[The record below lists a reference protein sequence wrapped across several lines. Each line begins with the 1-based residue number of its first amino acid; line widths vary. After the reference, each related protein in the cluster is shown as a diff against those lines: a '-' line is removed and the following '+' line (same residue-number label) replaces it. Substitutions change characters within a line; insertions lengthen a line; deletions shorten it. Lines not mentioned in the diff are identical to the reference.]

1 MIANPVLHKELLMR
15 LRFGRQ
21 PTAQRVGICIAIV
34 LLLGFVYF
42 KVFEIFSHHPSAD
55 DGRSLWA
62 WVMCLQYTFIV
73 LLSPIA
79 ATNAITQEREQ
90 KTWEMLIFTRL
101 TPGEIIIGKLLAR
114 LITVLFVI
122 LVGLPIALF
131 AAFFADTS
139 GPSSSSYIPPLQFC
153 SVYLTQFLTGLF
165 FVTFGLFMSC
175 ILKRTLYAVMAS
187 YTFVIAGLIIGTL
200 FITTILSSLIG
211 TYEFLTKCPLMW
223 LNPIQLIKEAI
234 SPDTHLDSVYLMC
247 GLTGYALLTLL
258 MLWRMIAGF
267 RRFSYE
273 N

>member
-1 MIANPVLHKELLMR
+1 MLANPVLHKELLMR
-15 LRFGRQ
+15 MRFGRQ
-21 PTAQRVGICIAIV
+21 PTAQRVGICIAIF
-34 LLLGFVYF
+34 LLIGFIYF
-42 KVFEIFSHHPSAD
+42 KVYELFSHHPSAD
-55 DGRSLWA
+55 DGHSLWG

-79 ATNAITQEREQ
+79 AANAITQEREQ

-101 TPGEIIIGKLLAR
+101 SPGEIIIGKLLSR
-114 LITVLFVI
+114 LLTVVFVI

-131 AAFFADTS
+131 AAYFADKN
-139 GPSSSSYIPPLQFC
+139 GPGSSSFISPLQFC
-153 SVYLTQFLTGLF
+153 IVYLTQLLTGLF

-187 YTFVIAGLIIGTL
+187 YTFVIAGLIMGTL
-200 FITTILSSLIG
+200 LITTILSSLIG

-234 SPDTHLDSVYLMC
+234 SPDTHLESGYLMC
-247 GLTGYALLTLL
+247 GLVGYVLLTVL

-273 N
+273 S